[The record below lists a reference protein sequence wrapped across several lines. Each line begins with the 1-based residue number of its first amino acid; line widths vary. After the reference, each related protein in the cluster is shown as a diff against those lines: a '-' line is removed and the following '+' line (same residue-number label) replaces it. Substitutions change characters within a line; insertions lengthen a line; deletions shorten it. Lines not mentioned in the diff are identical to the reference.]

1 MSNSGLN
8 SGLGHDWT
16 ALDPAI
22 VTGQLSHPDR
32 DMSRDLLSG
41 RDLGFGRAD
50 SPPNWI
56 TANLEQLTSEPLQPY
71 GNSQASLIPAF
82 NSLGLG
88 ARNGHSMRS
97 AVSGQLGGWGGST
110 ATPPPGFSQHRASQ
124 LQQHYPGFGLNKNSE
139 AQKIGGIFTTYNDNL
154 IKSCYTLFR
163 LSLTMITRW
172 ETYQKPFQI

>member
-32 DMSRDLLSG
+32 DMSRDLLGG
-41 RDLGFGRAD
+41 RDHGFGRSD

-71 GNSQASLIPAF
+71 GNSQAGLIPAF

-88 ARNGHSMRS
+88 GRNGHNMRS
-97 AVSGQLGGWGGST
+97 AVNGQLGGWGGST

-124 LQQHYPGFGLNKNSE
+124 LQHHYPGFPLNKNSE
-139 AQKIGGIFTTYNDNL
+139 AQKIGGKPYQSN
-154 IKSCYTLFR
+154 YTVINNCDLNVVDILPGFMMKR
-163 LSLTMITRW
+163 T
-172 ETYQKPFQI
+172 